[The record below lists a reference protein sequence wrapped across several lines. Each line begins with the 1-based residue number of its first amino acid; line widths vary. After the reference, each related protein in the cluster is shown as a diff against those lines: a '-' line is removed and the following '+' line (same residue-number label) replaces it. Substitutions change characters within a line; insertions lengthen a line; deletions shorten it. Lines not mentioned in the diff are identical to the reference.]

1 MDQHIENLNQ
11 NPQPKKKK
19 KENEDDGIGHERG
32 IFFIN
37 ETGMA

>member
-11 NPQPKKKK
+11 NPQPKKR
-19 KENEDDGIGHERG
+19 NEDDSIGHERG
-32 IFFIN
+32 IFFSN